1 MKWRAILLCWI
12 FPLSALSAESAIE
25 RMIQTPAS
33 AFDVFLFRLYEA
45 AKCNQ
50 VVSND
55 HLEEADLCLSSLSYN
70 AEGNVLTAF
79 FRVLP
84 AAFAMEDFVD
94 ADADSR
100 KEILLG
106 LLDTTAQ
113 RFGAVDTWGLLHN
126 LPITHGWK
134 SGDTDEKAFRGEL
147 ARRTTTVLS
156 TSYDS
161 IVYVATRH
169 YDGRIEYFTRE

>member
-1 MKWRAILLCWI
+1 M
-12 FPLSALSAESAIE
+12 
-25 RMIQTPAS
+25 MQTPAS
-33 AFDVFLFRLYEA
+33 TFDVFLFRLYEA

-50 VVSND
+50 IVRND

-94 ADADSR
+94 TDADTR

-106 LLDTTAQ
+106 FLETTAQ

-134 SGDTDEKAFRGEL
+134 GGDADEKAFRGEL
-147 ARRTTTVLS
+147 ARRTTIVLS
-156 TSYDS
+156 TSYDG
-161 IVYVATRH
+161 IVYLATRH

>member
-1 MKWRAILLCWI
+1 M
-12 FPLSALSAESAIE
+12 
-25 RMIQTPAS
+25 MQTPAS

-50 VVSND
+50 VVRND
-55 HLEEADLCLSSLSYN
+55 HLEEADLCLSSLRYD
-70 AEGNVLTAF
+70 AEGNVLTAY
-79 FRVLP
+79 FRIWP
-84 AAFAMEDFVD
+84 GAFAMDDFVDVD
-94 ADADSR
+94 ADAR

-134 SGDTDEKAFRGEL
+134 SEDAVEKAFRGEL

-156 TSYDS
+156 TSYDG
-161 IVYVATRH
+161 IVYIATRH